1 MFRLKNSCTNPIQL
15 LGRVADKTYNCT
27 PLIAFAT
34 KWAMTN
40 EAKIADTQG
49 KYLHAIKNGRE
60 MMDAGWESCRLIL
73 TTERL
78 VVMADQQFSIP
89 LGNITEMGERLDLN
103 QTIAS
108 VAAYST
114 VHIKDDVLLVA
125 ATDHE
130 AFETDLYRAI
140 LDGAI
145 VYVKHPAVV
154 GGVIQGQ
161 EWQRGRL
168 KVTADAVRLVLEDGQ
183 QFVIDRDDIGDFET
197 DERPIAGEE
206 RMVIEVEHTDE
217 EGRSVESHLSG
228 QVHHISVLRQLLEE
242 GARRNQADLDLDPI
256 EQRVVMALYSG
267 VSPFAISD
275 FVGIDV
281 ERVEEIYDRLIEL
294 DAIEEVRERT
304 EVGLTAQGRKI
315 AGEAMGE
322 Q

>member
-1 MFRLKNSCTNPIQL
+1 
-15 LGRVADKTYNCT
+15 
-27 PLIAFAT
+27 
-34 KWAMTN
+34 MTN